1 MKFLHTSDWHLGITF
16 KGRGAAED
24 QKYFI
29 DQIVDIAKEKKVD
42 AMIVAGDIFDR
53 SMANGETVAF
63 YDDIMTNI
71 VVKNDIPLLSI
82 AGNHDSAER
91 LSQCHKLL
99 EEAGLYVAGSLTRDF
114 QVVSYDTVD
123 IYLLPWFSVDKV
135 KAVFPERA
143 EEATSME
150 EAYKVVLSEIKKTF
164 KEGKK
169 HFLVSHAFVTGSETS
184 TSDKAAEIGTATA
197 VSKGIFE
204 GFDYVALGHI
214 HKAQNIQENIRYCGT
229 PMPYSFGKEEKQE
242 KGVIII
248 DTDDMT
254 KEFIP
259 LKLLH
264 KRTTLKGTYDEIAK
278 ADYDED
284 VKNGFVRLEI
294 TDQYVGPDAFA
305 RFLELYPLL
314 LEMKGLDY
322 SEDGAEITLSM
333 EDFEEKSKD
342 PEEIFRNFCMEN
354 KLEFTED
361 NLTLFREVI
370 NEFAEEA

>member
-1 MKFLHTSDWHLGITF
+1 MRFLHTSDWHLGITF
-16 KGRGAAED
+16 KGRGAFED
-24 QKYFI
+24 QKFFI
-29 DQIVDIAKEKKVD
+29 DQIINIAKEKKVD
-42 AMIVAGDIFDR
+42 AIIVAGDIFDR

-71 VVKNDIPLLSI
+71 VVRNNIPILSI

-91 LSQCHKLL
+91 LSQCHELL
-99 EEAGLYVAGSLTRDF
+99 KKAGLYVAGSLTRDF
-114 QVVSYDTVD
+114 QVVTYDDTDV
-123 IYLLPWFSVDKV
+123 YLLPWFSVDKV
-135 KAVFPERA
+135 RSVFPERA
-143 EEATSME
+143 EEITSME

-169 HFLVSHAFVTGSETS
+169 HVLVSHAFVTGSETS

-214 HKAQNIQENIRYCGT
+214 HKPQNIQDNIRYCGT
-229 PMPYSFGKEEKQE
+229 PMPYSFGKEEKHE
-242 KGVIII
+242 KGVIIL
-248 DTDDMT
+248 DTNDMS
-254 KEFIP
+254 KEFVP

-264 KRTTLKGTYDEIAK
+264 KRTTLTGAYDEIAR
-278 ADYDED
+278 ADYSEE

-305 RFLELYPLL
+305 FFSELYPLL

-342 PEEIFRNFCMEN
+342 PEEIFKNFCMEN
-354 KLEFTED
+354 KLELTEE
-361 NLTLFREVI
+361 NLALFREVI
-370 NEFAEEA
+370 SEFAEEA